1 MEVKELPLLPHSE
14 KWNRVDEELRKRED
28 TFFEKNRKFLRNWHT
43 GEVEDSGNWQEI
55 MDKVREEYYGASKNE
70 SSTMVSL
77 IKEYLGYGRD
87 VDYGYLQY
95 LVQKRQIERM
105 KEMWNKE
112 PMPNWSVI
120 EPAFPEK
127 DYLFIFHSYLR
138 YLQVN
143 DSDAKNAGVQAEEIA
158 RMAQYILD
166 SEIKADEK
174 VQNDF
179 YQMINEELA
188 LTEEE
193 FEKLF

>member
-1 MEVKELPLLPHSE
+1 M
-14 KWNRVDEELRKRED
+14 
-28 TFFEKNRKFLRNWHT
+28 
-43 GEVEDSGNWQEI
+43 
-55 MDKVREEYYGASKNE
+55 
-70 SSTMVSL
+70 
-77 IKEYLGYGRD
+77 
-87 VDYGYLQY
+87 
-95 LVQKRQIERM
+95 VQKRQIERM

-179 YQMINEELA
+179 YQTINEELA